1 MKRELI
7 YAAVIGGVV
16 GAILTMVVGS
26 FSPVGA
32 QSQSDV
38 SFGKITCTELVVEN
52 PDGAVWIFP
61 GTMGGLVS
69 VKGKDGEPGAEMSV
83 NEYGNGAVRT
93 WDKNRYRL
101 ATLGE
106 GRIK

>member
-1 MKRELI
+1 M
-7 YAAVIGGVV
+7 
-16 GAILTMVVGS
+16 
-26 FSPVGA
+26 
-32 QSQSDV
+32 
-38 SFGKITCTELVVEN
+38 EN

-69 VKGKDGEPGAEMSV
+69 VKGKDGEPGAEMGVNEYGGFVSVYGRGNDYSCAKMGV